1 MTAEQ
6 LRARDGMISMCESD
20 NFRVL
25 LAFFMESCPWVGSNI
40 ADPTSIVRNE
50 GRMQG
55 HFELL
60 NKMRTIHRS
69 EKPTAPLERAGGIY
83 PDPDKQTELN
93 RPKQ

>member
-1 MTAEQ
+1 
-6 LRARDGMISMCESD
+6 MIAMCESD

-25 LAFFMESCPWVGSNI
+25 LAYFMESCPWVGTNI
-40 ADPTSIVRNE
+40 TDATSLIRNE

-60 NKMRTIHRS
+60 AKMRNIHRS
-69 EKPTAPLERAGGIY
+69 EKPTPLPERTGGIY
-83 PDPDKQTELN
+83 PDPDKATELN

>member
-6 LRARDGMISMCESD
+6 LRAVEGMMSMLES
-20 NFRVL
+20 RPYQVL
-25 LAFFMESCPWVGSNI
+25 MAYFLEGCPWVGTNI
-40 ADPTSIVRNE
+40 VDTTTLLRNE

-60 NKMRTIHRS
+60 KQMRNIHRS
-69 EKPTAPLERAGGIY
+69 EKLTPLPERTGGVY
-83 PDPDKQTELN
+83 PDPDKATELN

>member
-6 LRARDGMISMCESD
+6 LRARDGMIAMCESD

-25 LAFFMESCPWVGSNI
+25 LAFFMEGCPWVGTNI

-60 NKMRTIHRS
+60 KAMRNIHRS
-69 EKPTAPLERAGGIY
+69 EKPTPLQERIGGIY
-83 PDPDKQTELN
+83 PDPEKPRELN
-93 RPKQ
+93 PNK